1 MKMDDKNM
9 NTRRLLV
16 ALALAAQVGAV
27 AAQQETPAAP
37 AAPAAEPAAAP
48 AAPAPEAPAAPAPE
62 TPAPAAPAPEA
73 PAPAAAPAPEAPP
86 AQVAPAPA
94 PAAEPVAAPAPGAAP
109 AVDTSQWACE
119 YCPARKAF
127 EGEVGVTG
135 LSVSDDSYKFG
146 RYNGLKK
153 GTHYGLDMTLR
164 YADGLNY
171 TDVYANNLGLPY
183 QSVYAEGGKQGSYKL
198 RYRFAELP
206 YNVSDS
212 ARTIFDGAGS
222 TNLTVPAGWLR
233 GTSTGTMTG
242 LAAALHDVKIDSKRR
257 QSGIGLSLL
266 PGSGWDVGLNF
277 RQETREGT
285 RRMAG
290 SFFFNSSALIAPVD
304 YYTSDVEVY
313 ASYAAARWQVRFAYQ
328 ASMFSDRNQGL
339 MWDNPFAEVIAGAT
353 VGQMGLPPDNQ
364 FNQLSA
370 SGAYQ
375 ISESTRANANLALGR
390 MEQNAPFLPATVNS
404 LLAPGAL
411 PRASLEGRVDTTRA
425 DLKLVSALSPKWGLN
440 ASYSYDDRANKT
452 PQATFNW
459 VTTDELVAT
468 PRVNLPYSF
477 TRNLFKVSGD
487 WRMTP
492 RAKASLGVDRDLQ
505 DRTYQEVSKTTEN
518 TLWAKYVLRT
528 MKHFDVTLNVSRAK
542 RSGNAYQPVAQ
553 LSPPENPL
561 LRKYNMADR
570 QRDLAGLRVAVLP
583 VEAVTVAV
591 DYSRT
596 KDDYSN
602 SSVGMTLGKTQTLTA
617 DVAAQLGESSSV
629 HVYYSAEQI
638 KSEQSGAQSF
648 TNPPDWAAE
657 NLDKIW
663 SSGVGIKQSL
673 IANRFDI
680 GADYMKSHSTGDVT
694 VFTGAGGPGFP
705 TNTANLEVF
714 KLYATYRMSGGVSV
728 QANYWLERFGSSNWA
743 IDGVAP
749 NTVSNVLSLGEISPN
764 YKIHVASVT
773 LRYRF

>member
-1 MKMDDKNM
+1 M

-16 ALALAAQVGAV
+16 AMALAAQVGAV
-27 AAQQETPAAP
+27 AAQETPAAP

-48 AAPAPEAPAAPAPE
+48 AAPAPEAPA
-62 TPAPAAPAPEA
+62 PAAPAPEA
-73 PAPAAAPAPEAPP
+73 PAQAAPAPEAP

-94 PAAEPVAAPAPGAAP
+94 PAEPVAAPAPAPAPATEAAAP
-109 AVDTSQWACE
+109 AAVDTSQWVCE

-153 GTHYGLDMTLR
+153 GTHYGLDTTLR
-164 YADGLNY
+164 YSDGLNY
-171 TDVYANNLGLPY
+171 ADVYADNLGLPY
-183 QSVYAEGGKQGSYKL
+183 PSLYAEGGRQGSYKL
-198 RYRFAELP
+198 NYRFAELP
-206 YNVSDS
+206 FNASDS
-212 ARTIFDGAGS
+212 ARTIFDGVGS
-222 TNLTVPAGWLR
+222 TNLTVPTGWLR
-233 GTSTGTMTG
+233 GTNTGTMTG
-242 LAAALHDVKIDSKRR
+242 LAAGLHDVKIDSKRR

-266 PGSGWDVGLNF
+266 PGSGWDVGLSF

-290 SFFFNSSALIAPVD
+290 TFFFNSSALIAPVD
-304 YYTSDVEVY
+304 YYSNDIEVY

-328 ASMFSDRNQGL
+328 ASVFSDRNQGL
-339 MWDNPFAEVIAGAT
+339 MWDDPFAEVLPGAT
-353 VGQMGLPPDNQ
+353 VGQLGLPPDNQ
-364 FNQLSA
+364 FHQLSA

-375 ISESTRANANLALGR
+375 ISDSTRANASLALGR
-390 MEQNAPFLPATVNS
+390 MEQNALFLPATVNS

-411 PRASLEGRVDTTRA
+411 PRASAEGRVDTTRA

-452 PQATFNW
+452 PQASFNW
-459 VTTDELVAT
+459 VTTDELIAT

-487 WRMTP
+487 YRMTP
-492 RAKASLGVDRDLQ
+492 RAKASLGLDRDVQ

-518 TLWAKYVLRT
+518 TLWGKYILRT
-528 MKHFDVTLNVSRAK
+528 MKHFDVTLNVAHGK

-553 LSPPENPL
+553 LSPPDNPL

-570 QRDLAGLRVAVLP
+570 KRDLAGLRVAVLP

-591 DYSRT
+591 DYSRA

-602 SSVGMTLGKTQTLTA
+602 SSVGMTLGRTQTLTA
-617 DVAAQLGESSSV
+617 DVAAQLGEASSV

-663 SSGVGIKQSL
+663 SSGVGIKHSL
-673 IANRFDI
+673 VANRFDI

-694 VFTGAGGPGFP
+694 VFTAAGGPGFP

-743 IDGVAP
+743 IDGVGPATIP
-749 NTVSNVLSLGEISPN
+749 NVLSLGEISPN
-764 YKIHVASVT
+764 YRIHVASLT
-773 LRYRF
+773 LRYKF

>member
-1 MKMDDKNM
+1 M

-16 ALALAAQVGAV
+16 AMALAAQVGAV

-37 AAPAAEPAAAP
+37 AAPAAEPAAP
-48 AAPAPEAPAAPAPE
+48 AAPAPEAPA
-62 TPAPAAPAPEA
+62 TAAPAPEA

-86 AQVAPAPA
+86 AAAPAPEAPAQVAPA
-94 PAAEPVAAPAPGAAP
+94 AAPVAAPAPGA
-109 AVDTSQWACE
+109 VDTSQFACE
-119 YCPARKAF
+119 YCPARKTF
-127 EGEVGVTG
+127 EGDVSVGTVN
-135 LSVSDDSYKFG
+135 VSDDSYKFG
-146 RYNGLKK
+146 RYNGLKR
-153 GTHYGLDMTLR
+153 GTHLGLDATLR

-171 TDVYANNLGLPY
+171 ADLYANNLGLPY
-183 QSVYAEGGKQGSYKL
+183 RSVEAEGGKQGSYKL
-198 RYRFAELP
+198 TYRYAELP
-206 YNVSDS
+206 FNISDS
-212 ARTIFDGAGS
+212 AQTIFNGVGT

-242 LAAALHDVKIDSKRR
+242 LASSLHGIKIDSSRK

-266 PGSGWDVGLNF
+266 PASGWDVGLSF

-285 RRMAG
+285 RRMSG
-290 SFFFNSSALIAPVD
+290 SFFFNSSALVAPVD
-304 YYTSDVEVY
+304 YYTSEIEAY

-328 ASMFSDRNQGL
+328 ASVFSDRNQGL
-339 MWDNPFAEVIAGAT
+339 MWDDPFAEVLPGAT
-353 VGQMGLPPDNQ
+353 VGQLGLPPDNQ

-370 SGAYQ
+370 AGAYQ
-375 ISESTRANANLALGR
+375 LTERTRANASLALGR
-390 MEQNAPFLPATVNS
+390 MEQNAPFLPQTVNP

-425 DLKLVSALSPKWGLN
+425 DVKLVSALSEKWGLN

-477 TRNLFKVSGD
+477 TRSLYKVSAD
-487 WRMTP
+487 YRFTP
-492 RAKASLGVDRDLQ
+492 RTKASLGVDRDAK
-505 DRTYQEVSKTTEN
+505 DRTYQEVYKTTED
-518 TLWAKYVLRT
+518 TLWAKYILRT

-542 RSGNAYQPVAQ
+542 RAGSDYQPVPQ
-553 LSPPENPL
+553 LLVPENPL

-570 QRDLAGLRVAVLP
+570 RRDLVGMRVAVLP
-583 VEAVTVAV
+583 IESVTVSV

-596 KDDYSN
+596 KDDYTN
-602 SSVGMTLGKTQTLTA
+602 SAVGMTSGRTQTLTG
-617 DVAAQLGESSSV
+617 DVAAQLGEASSV
-629 HVYYSAEQI
+629 HLYYSAEEI
-638 KSEQSGAQSF
+638 KSEQAGAQSF

-663 SSGVGIKQSL
+663 SSGVGLKHSL

-694 VFTGAGGPGFP
+694 LFTGAGGPGFP

-714 KLYATYRMSGGVSV
+714 KLYATFRLSGGLSI
-728 QANYWLERFGSSNWA
+728 QANYWLERYGSSNWA
-743 IDGVAP
+743 IDGVSP
-749 NTVSNVLSLGEISPN
+749 STISNVLASGETSPN
-764 YKIHVASVT
+764 YKINVASLA